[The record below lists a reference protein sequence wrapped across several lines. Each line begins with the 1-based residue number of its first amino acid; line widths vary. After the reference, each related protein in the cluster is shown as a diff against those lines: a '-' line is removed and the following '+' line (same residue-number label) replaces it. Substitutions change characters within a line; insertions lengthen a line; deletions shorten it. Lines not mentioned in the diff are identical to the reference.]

1 MLSRQTPAW
10 WSVMVALLAAASSLY
25 TGIAAHAE
33 VIRFEIENRVPA
45 FEGRTFGEAGAYD
58 LVKARAYGEVDA
70 NDWRNAVIAD
80 IDLAPKNDRGR
91 VEYSTEVQI
100 LRPVDPSR
108 GNHRLFYEVLNRG
121 NKLSVRDFN
130 DPHQTTTCRPKNK
143 IELLFAPAD
152 MRASDATAAIT
163 RNCC

>member
-25 TGIAAHAE
+25 TGLAAHAE
-33 VIRFEIENRVPA
+33 VIRFEIENSVPA
-45 FEGRTFGEAGAYD
+45 FGERTFGEAGAYEP
-58 LVKARAYGEVDA
+58 VKARAYGEVDA

-100 LRPVDPSR
+100 LRPVDPR
-108 GNHRLFYEVLNRG
+108 GNHRLFYEVLNSG

-130 DPHQTTTCRPKNK
+130 DAHQTTTCRPKNK